1 MKKVFTIIKA
11 DSERVPKKNF
21 LKLGRKPMWK
31 WLLEELSDFDVYVNT
46 DSEELIE
53 ELASYSH
60 ITPICRSQK
69 HIDWE
74 LRAADIGSPVM
85 DMVKEFCE
93 VFLADDEIFALVH
106 ITSPFL
112 KSVTLAAAFDKYE
125 QLSCHSI
132 HSVKKIQDFTMSE
145 DQGGIEPMNFSF
157 DRVSRTQDLK
167 PYFQSLG
174 AFFVLNSK
182 KLNQENYR
190 RLTADSVLFP
200 LSSLEAVEVDTP
212 EEFEFAKLIASA
224 LEE

>member
-1 MKKVFTIIKA
+1 MRKVFTIIKA
-11 DSERVPKKNF
+11 DSERVPRKNF
-21 LKLGRKPMWK
+21 LELGKKPMWK
-31 WLLEELSDFDVYVNT
+31 WLLEELSDFDIYVNT
-46 DSEELIE
+46 DSEELID

-60 ITPICRSQK
+60 ITPIRRSQK

-74 LRAADIGSPVM
+74 LQAAEIGSPVM

-93 VFLADDEIFALVH
+93 EFLTNDEAFALVH

-112 KSVTLAAAFDKYE
+112 KSVTLTAAFDKYE
-125 QLSCHSI
+125 KLDCHSV
-132 HSVKKIQDFTMSE
+132 HSVKKIQDFMMGE
-145 DQGGIEPMNFSF
+145 DQVGIEPMNFSF

-200 LSSLEAVEVDTP
+200 VSSLEAVEVDTP
-212 EEFEFAKLIASA
+212 EELEFAKLIASA